1 MLPANDRP
9 CKKQRQ
15 RVYPEPDF
23 PIERLGL
30 VGGKGSYPIRFKL
43 NTAAFTR
50 VLCEDGQRV
59 GNSGASKVLKVD
71 RARIVE
77 WVRKE
82 EQLRGKVSPNPELAK
97 ARQVHPGSKPP
108 TANIEEALGD
118 YVNDQPSSTATV
130 PAKRS

>member
-1 MLPANDRP
+1 MGSEMCITDR
-9 CKKQRQ
+9 
-15 RVYPEPDF
+15 
-23 PIERLGL
+23 
-30 VGGKGSYPIRFKL
+30 
-43 NTAAFTR
+43 FTR

-82 EQLRGKVSPNPELAK
+82 QLRGKVSPTPEPAK

-108 TANIEEALGD
+108 TANIEEALVD
-118 YVNDQPSSTATV
+118 YVNDQPSSTAAV
-130 PAKRS
+130 AAKRS

>member
-1 MLPANDRP
+1 M
-9 CKKQRQ
+9 
-15 RVYPEPDF
+15 
-23 PIERLGL
+23 
-30 VGGKGSYPIRFKL
+30 
-43 NTAAFTR
+43 
-50 VLCEDGQRV
+50 
-59 GNSGASKVLKVD
+59 D